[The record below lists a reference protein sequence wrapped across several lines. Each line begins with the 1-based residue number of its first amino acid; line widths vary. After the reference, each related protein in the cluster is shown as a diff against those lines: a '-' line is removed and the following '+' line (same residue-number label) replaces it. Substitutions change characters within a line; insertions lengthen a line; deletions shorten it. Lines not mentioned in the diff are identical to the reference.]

1 MTDNNLLANKFF
13 KKIWMVLA
21 VLIIVAAVFSS
32 VFRALTPWAKQYK
45 GEVEQHLTSLLGQ
58 PVTVQTME
66 TGWYWFEP
74 VVKLKHI
81 RIHDGHNKS
90 IYLDRLIVG
99 VNLFKSLWNWR
110 IQPGVLYIDD
120 MHLVFREKDGHWCI
134 EGISRNAMKDTDIT
148 PEKTREI
155 LDWLAQQEKLIVRH
169 VSAHLHFNDGSLIPV
184 NELNLSIVNKGGNY
198 KIKGEARLEQ
208 TNATVFQLL
217 GNVQFDPSQI
227 KNTNGRFYFSAI
239 NVLPAQWQNLLPK
252 SSMQL
257 EGGKGNVSLWV
268 DLEKGNIS
276 SIQAEL
282 RLKRLAWKLL
292 NKKNSKLIQSFYAN
306 MGWKLDKQGWQFQA
320 DHMKLRVAG
329 VTWPENQLS
338 IRFNKNQN
346 TYQIFTKSLIV
357 ESLLSE
363 AINWP
368 PAIQN
373 VLQLKP
379 HGILSDVQVLIKEN
393 QINYILT
400 RFDQLGWR
408 AKDNIPGV
416 SNLSGVLNWQPTEG
430 RLELDSENSTFDIKG
445 YPAQKLTIFNGAFD
459 WKELNDG
466 LRLSIERLVASQPEL
481 TISLEG
487 AIDQLTQNSVGNIR
501 LVGNFSGKNLQKWMP
516 YLPKKHMKAKLFA
529 WLNND
534 IKRLGQA
541 TGKITINGMAK
552 DFPFDNGNG
561 EFSIVSHV
569 VGGDILITPEWR
581 LIKDL
586 EGYIK
591 LKNRNLDIDII
602 DGDAQ
607 GTLLKQMNLRIDD
620 IGKDRETLL
629 IHGIVHGKAQQML
642 NFVMNSPL
650 KKKLSALK
658 ILLIKGMLS
667 LNLRLE
673 IPLYPENDDNLARGE
688 LTFENNIINIK
699 HQMGDFSVRDVTGNL
714 LFNEK
719 GIQDSALTARAFG
732 YPLNIK
738 IQSEKSPQ
746 PLTAI
751 SIEGECTVESLKKK
765 WHLPIF
771 SVLKGNI
778 LAKALLKITDDP
790 NDLDNMKLSSD
801 LIGLAVD
808 LPAPLGKTYKE
819 KTPLQVNLD
828 FNPQKTLRLR
838 VNYNGRLSTDLLM
851 QKQKGVFKL
860 KSGQIRLGSAQAVN
874 QDHPGLGIAGTLDGF
889 DLQAWKEVINRFSK
903 ENVNPSLLSLVNII
917 DVKMGK
923 LNFLNQQFDNM
934 SLYAKKRPDN
944 DWSINLKQKKVDAD
958 LTYHSATNS
967 LSGFVK
973 YLHLSEIG
981 SSKNNKD
988 TPSHTTPGQ
997 IPNLNLRV
1005 DNFSIGKIQIGNITL
1020 KSHSTSEQWK
1030 IDYCRIDSPYYQAN
1044 FEGEWLQKGKFNQ
1057 TKLQSKMYLKDLA
1070 KSLDRWAINPAV
1082 DAGKGYIEFHGGW
1095 QGSLYDFSLSKLNGS
1110 MYLQLKNG
1118 RITHLSPET
1127 EEKLGL
1133 GKLLSI
1139 LSLQTI
1145 PRRLKL
1151 DFSDLSNDGYSFDIF
1166 KGNFNVNN
1174 GIMSTNNSY
1183 IDGPVAYASM
1193 KGDLDLVRRL
1203 YDLDLNISPHITAS
1217 LPVVAT
1223 IAGGPIAG
1231 LAAWIANKIINQSM
1245 QKIAGY
1251 SYKISGHWDQP
1262 IVQQLNIVK
1271 KLP

>member
-714 LFNEK
+714 LFDEK

-751 SIEGECTVESLKKK
+751 S
-765 WHLPIF
+765 
-771 SVLKGNI
+771 
-778 LAKALLKITDDP
+778 
-790 NDLDNMKLSSD
+790 
-801 LIGLAVD
+801 
-808 LPAPLGKTYKE
+808 
-819 KTPLQVNLD
+819 
-828 FNPQKTLRLR
+828 
-838 VNYNGRLSTDLLM
+838 
-851 QKQKGVFKL
+851 
-860 KSGQIRLGSAQAVN
+860 
-874 QDHPGLGIAGTLDGF
+874 
-889 DLQAWKEVINRFSK
+889 NR
-903 ENVNPSLLSLVNII
+903 
-917 DVKMGK
+917 G
-923 LNFLNQQFDNM
+923 
-934 SLYAKKRPDN
+934 
-944 DWSINLKQKKVDAD
+944 
-958 LTYHSATNS
+958 
-967 LSGFVK
+967 
-973 YLHLSEIG
+973 
-981 SSKNNKD
+981 
-988 TPSHTTPGQ
+988 
-997 IPNLNLRV
+997 
-1005 DNFSIGKIQIGNITL
+1005 
-1020 KSHSTSEQWK
+1020 
-1030 IDYCRIDSPYYQAN
+1030 
-1044 FEGEWLQKGKFNQ
+1044 
-1057 TKLQSKMYLKDLA
+1057 
-1070 KSLDRWAINPAV
+1070 
-1082 DAGKGYIEFHGGW
+1082 
-1095 QGSLYDFSLSKLNGS
+1095 
-1110 MYLQLKNG
+1110 
-1118 RITHLSPET
+1118 
-1127 EEKLGL
+1127 
-1133 GKLLSI
+1133 
-1139 LSLQTI
+1139 
-1145 PRRLKL
+1145 
-1151 DFSDLSNDGYSFDIF
+1151 
-1166 KGNFNVNN
+1166 
-1174 GIMSTNNSY
+1174 
-1183 IDGPVAYASM
+1183 
-1193 KGDLDLVRRL
+1193 
-1203 YDLDLNISPHITAS
+1203 
-1217 LPVVAT
+1217 
-1223 IAGGPIAG
+1223 
-1231 LAAWIANKIINQSM
+1231 
-1245 QKIAGY
+1245 
-1251 SYKISGHWDQP
+1251 
-1262 IVQQLNIVK
+1262 
-1271 KLP
+1271 

>member
-120 MHLVFREKDGHWCI
+120 MHLVFREKDGHWRI

-155 LDWLAQQEKLIVRH
+155 LDWLAKQEKLIVRH

-227 KNTNGRFYFSAI
+227 ENTNGRFYFSAI

-320 DHMKLRVAG
+320 DRMKLRVAG

-416 SNLSGVLNWQPTEG
+416 SNLSGVLNWQPMEG

-445 YPAQKLTIFNGAFD
+445 YPTQKLAIFNGAFD

-487 AIDQLTQNSVGNIR
+487 AFDQLTQNSVGNIR
-501 LVGNFSGKNLQKWMP
+501 LAGNFSGKNLQKWMP

-607 GTLLKQMNLRIDD
+607 GTPLKQMNLRIDD

-642 NFVMNSPL
+642 
-650 KKKLSALK
+650 
-658 ILLIKGMLS
+658 
-667 LNLRLE
+667 
-673 IPLYPENDDNLARGE
+673 
-688 LTFENNIINIK
+688 
-699 HQMGDFSVRDVTGNL
+699 
-714 LFNEK
+714 
-719 GIQDSALTARAFG
+719 
-732 YPLNIK
+732 
-738 IQSEKSPQ
+738 
-746 PLTAI
+746 
-751 SIEGECTVESLKKK
+751 
-765 WHLPIF
+765 
-771 SVLKGNI
+771 
-778 LAKALLKITDDP
+778 
-790 NDLDNMKLSSD
+790 
-801 LIGLAVD
+801 
-808 LPAPLGKTYKE
+808 
-819 KTPLQVNLD
+819 
-828 FNPQKTLRLR
+828 
-838 VNYNGRLSTDLLM
+838 
-851 QKQKGVFKL
+851 
-860 KSGQIRLGSAQAVN
+860 
-874 QDHPGLGIAGTLDGF
+874 
-889 DLQAWKEVINRFSK
+889 
-903 ENVNPSLLSLVNII
+903 
-917 DVKMGK
+917 
-923 LNFLNQQFDNM
+923 
-934 SLYAKKRPDN
+934 
-944 DWSINLKQKKVDAD
+944 
-958 LTYHSATNS
+958 
-967 LSGFVK
+967 
-973 YLHLSEIG
+973 
-981 SSKNNKD
+981 
-988 TPSHTTPGQ
+988 
-997 IPNLNLRV
+997 
-1005 DNFSIGKIQIGNITL
+1005 
-1020 KSHSTSEQWK
+1020 
-1030 IDYCRIDSPYYQAN
+1030 
-1044 FEGEWLQKGKFNQ
+1044 
-1057 TKLQSKMYLKDLA
+1057 
-1070 KSLDRWAINPAV
+1070 
-1082 DAGKGYIEFHGGW
+1082 
-1095 QGSLYDFSLSKLNGS
+1095 
-1110 MYLQLKNG
+1110 
-1118 RITHLSPET
+1118 
-1127 EEKLGL
+1127 
-1133 GKLLSI
+1133 
-1139 LSLQTI
+1139 
-1145 PRRLKL
+1145 
-1151 DFSDLSNDGYSFDIF
+1151 
-1166 KGNFNVNN
+1166 
-1174 GIMSTNNSY
+1174 
-1183 IDGPVAYASM
+1183 
-1193 KGDLDLVRRL
+1193 
-1203 YDLDLNISPHITAS
+1203 
-1217 LPVVAT
+1217 
-1223 IAGGPIAG
+1223 
-1231 LAAWIANKIINQSM
+1231 
-1245 QKIAGY
+1245 
-1251 SYKISGHWDQP
+1251 
-1262 IVQQLNIVK
+1262 
-1271 KLP
+1271 

>member
-1 MTDNNLLANKFF
+1 
-13 KKIWMVLA
+13 
-21 VLIIVAAVFSS
+21 
-32 VFRALTPWAKQYK
+32 
-45 GEVEQHLTSLLGQ
+45 
-58 PVTVQTME
+58 
-66 TGWYWFEP
+66 
-74 VVKLKHI
+74 
-81 RIHDGHNKS
+81 
-90 IYLDRLIVG
+90 
-99 VNLFKSLWNWR
+99 
-110 IQPGVLYIDD
+110 
-120 MHLVFREKDGHWCI
+120 
-134 EGISRNAMKDTDIT
+134 
-148 PEKTREI
+148 
-155 LDWLAQQEKLIVRH
+155 
-169 VSAHLHFNDGSLIPV
+169 
-184 NELNLSIVNKGGNY
+184 
-198 KIKGEARLEQ
+198 
-208 TNATVFQLL
+208 
-217 GNVQFDPSQI
+217 
-227 KNTNGRFYFSAI
+227 
-239 NVLPAQWQNLLPK
+239 
-252 SSMQL
+252 MQL

-416 SNLSGVLNWQPTEG
+416 SNLSGVLNWQSMEG

-445 YPAQKLTIFNGAFD
+445 YPTQKLAIFNGAFD

-487 AIDQLTQNSVGNIR
+487 AFDQLTQNSVGNIR
-501 LVGNFSGKNLQKWMP
+501 LAGNFSGKNLQKWMP

-607 GTLLKQMNLRIDD
+607 GTPLKQMNLRIDD

-732 YPLNIK
+732 YP
-738 IQSEKSPQ
+738 
-746 PLTAI
+746 
-751 SIEGECTVESLKKK
+751 
-765 WHLPIF
+765 
-771 SVLKGNI
+771 
-778 LAKALLKITDDP
+778 
-790 NDLDNMKLSSD
+790 
-801 LIGLAVD
+801 
-808 LPAPLGKTYKE
+808 
-819 KTPLQVNLD
+819 
-828 FNPQKTLRLR
+828 
-838 VNYNGRLSTDLLM
+838 
-851 QKQKGVFKL
+851 
-860 KSGQIRLGSAQAVN
+860 
-874 QDHPGLGIAGTLDGF
+874 
-889 DLQAWKEVINRFSK
+889 
-903 ENVNPSLLSLVNII
+903 
-917 DVKMGK
+917 
-923 LNFLNQQFDNM
+923 
-934 SLYAKKRPDN
+934 
-944 DWSINLKQKKVDAD
+944 
-958 LTYHSATNS
+958 
-967 LSGFVK
+967 
-973 YLHLSEIG
+973 
-981 SSKNNKD
+981 
-988 TPSHTTPGQ
+988 
-997 IPNLNLRV
+997 
-1005 DNFSIGKIQIGNITL
+1005 
-1020 KSHSTSEQWK
+1020 
-1030 IDYCRIDSPYYQAN
+1030 
-1044 FEGEWLQKGKFNQ
+1044 
-1057 TKLQSKMYLKDLA
+1057 
-1070 KSLDRWAINPAV
+1070 
-1082 DAGKGYIEFHGGW
+1082 
-1095 QGSLYDFSLSKLNGS
+1095 
-1110 MYLQLKNG
+1110 
-1118 RITHLSPET
+1118 
-1127 EEKLGL
+1127 
-1133 GKLLSI
+1133 
-1139 LSLQTI
+1139 
-1145 PRRLKL
+1145 
-1151 DFSDLSNDGYSFDIF
+1151 
-1166 KGNFNVNN
+1166 
-1174 GIMSTNNSY
+1174 
-1183 IDGPVAYASM
+1183 
-1193 KGDLDLVRRL
+1193 
-1203 YDLDLNISPHITAS
+1203 
-1217 LPVVAT
+1217 
-1223 IAGGPIAG
+1223 
-1231 LAAWIANKIINQSM
+1231 
-1245 QKIAGY
+1245 
-1251 SYKISGHWDQP
+1251 
-1262 IVQQLNIVK
+1262 
-1271 KLP
+1271 

>member
-13 KKIWMVLA
+13 KKIWMGLA

-45 GEVEQHLTSLLGQ
+45 GEVEEHLTSLLGQ

-120 MHLVFREKDGHWCI
+120 MHLVFREKDGHWRI

-227 KNTNGRFYFSAI
+227 ENTNGRFYFSAI

-416 SNLSGVLNWQPTEG
+416 SNLSGVLNWQSMEG

-445 YPAQKLTIFNGAFD
+445 YPTQKLAIFNGAFD

-487 AIDQLTQNSVGNIR
+487 AFDQLTQNSVGNIR
-501 LVGNFSGKNLQKWMP
+501 LAGNFSGKNLQKWMP

-607 GTLLKQMNLRIDD
+607 GTPLKQMNLRIDD

-765 WHLPIF
+765 LHLPIF

-808 LPAPLGKTYKE
+808 LPVPLGKTYKE
-819 KTPLQVNLD
+819 KNPLQVNLD

-851 QKQKGVFKL
+851 QKQKGMFKL

-917 DVKMGK
+917 DVKMSK

-944 DWSINLKQKKVDAD
+944 DWSVNLKQKKVDAD
-958 LTYHSATNS
+958 LTYHSATN
-967 LSGFVK
+967 
-973 YLHLSEIG
+973 
-981 SSKNNKD
+981 
-988 TPSHTTPGQ
+988 
-997 IPNLNLRV
+997 
-1005 DNFSIGKIQIGNITL
+1005 
-1020 KSHSTSEQWK
+1020 
-1030 IDYCRIDSPYYQAN
+1030 
-1044 FEGEWLQKGKFNQ
+1044 
-1057 TKLQSKMYLKDLA
+1057 
-1070 KSLDRWAINPAV
+1070 
-1082 DAGKGYIEFHGGW
+1082 
-1095 QGSLYDFSLSKLNGS
+1095 
-1110 MYLQLKNG
+1110 
-1118 RITHLSPET
+1118 
-1127 EEKLGL
+1127 
-1133 GKLLSI
+1133 
-1139 LSLQTI
+1139 
-1145 PRRLKL
+1145 
-1151 DFSDLSNDGYSFDIF
+1151 
-1166 KGNFNVNN
+1166 
-1174 GIMSTNNSY
+1174 
-1183 IDGPVAYASM
+1183 
-1193 KGDLDLVRRL
+1193 
-1203 YDLDLNISPHITAS
+1203 
-1217 LPVVAT
+1217 
-1223 IAGGPIAG
+1223 
-1231 LAAWIANKIINQSM
+1231 
-1245 QKIAGY
+1245 
-1251 SYKISGHWDQP
+1251 
-1262 IVQQLNIVK
+1262 
-1271 KLP
+1271 

>member
-1 MTDNNLLANKFF
+1 
-13 KKIWMVLA
+13 
-21 VLIIVAAVFSS
+21 
-32 VFRALTPWAKQYK
+32 
-45 GEVEQHLTSLLGQ
+45 
-58 PVTVQTME
+58 
-66 TGWYWFEP
+66 
-74 VVKLKHI
+74 
-81 RIHDGHNKS
+81 
-90 IYLDRLIVG
+90 
-99 VNLFKSLWNWR
+99 
-110 IQPGVLYIDD
+110 
-120 MHLVFREKDGHWCI
+120 
-134 EGISRNAMKDTDIT
+134 
-148 PEKTREI
+148 
-155 LDWLAQQEKLIVRH
+155 
-169 VSAHLHFNDGSLIPV
+169 
-184 NELNLSIVNKGGNY
+184 
-198 KIKGEARLEQ
+198 
-208 TNATVFQLL
+208 
-217 GNVQFDPSQI
+217 
-227 KNTNGRFYFSAI
+227 
-239 NVLPAQWQNLLPK
+239 
-252 SSMQL
+252 
-257 EGGKGNVSLWV
+257 
-268 DLEKGNIS
+268 
-276 SIQAEL
+276 
-282 RLKRLAWKLL
+282 
-292 NKKNSKLIQSFYAN
+292 

-368 PAIQN
+368 PVIQN
-373 VLQLKP
+373 ILQLKP

-445 YPAQKLTIFNGAFD
+445 YPTQKLTIFNGAFD

-487 AIDQLTQNSVGNIR
+487 AFDQLTQNSVGNIR
-501 LVGNFSGKNLQKWMP
+501 LAGNFSGKNLQKWMP

-765 WHLPIF
+765 LHLPIF

-808 LPAPLGKTYKE
+808 LPVPLGKTYKE
-819 KTPLQVNLD
+819 KTPYRL
-828 FNPQKTLRLR
+828 TLILIHKRL
-838 VNYNGRLSTDLLM
+838 
-851 QKQKGVFKL
+851 
-860 KSGQIRLGSAQAVN
+860 
-874 QDHPGLGIAGTLDGF
+874 
-889 DLQAWKEVINRFSK
+889 
-903 ENVNPSLLSLVNII
+903 
-917 DVKMGK
+917 
-923 LNFLNQQFDNM
+923 
-934 SLYAKKRPDN
+934 
-944 DWSINLKQKKVDAD
+944 
-958 LTYHSATNS
+958 
-967 LSGFVK
+967 FV
-973 YLHLSEIG
+973 
-981 SSKNNKD
+981 
-988 TPSHTTPGQ
+988 
-997 IPNLNLRV
+997 
-1005 DNFSIGKIQIGNITL
+1005 
-1020 KSHSTSEQWK
+1020 
-1030 IDYCRIDSPYYQAN
+1030 
-1044 FEGEWLQKGKFNQ
+1044 
-1057 TKLQSKMYLKDLA
+1057 
-1070 KSLDRWAINPAV
+1070 
-1082 DAGKGYIEFHGGW
+1082 
-1095 QGSLYDFSLSKLNGS
+1095 
-1110 MYLQLKNG
+1110 
-1118 RITHLSPET
+1118 
-1127 EEKLGL
+1127 
-1133 GKLLSI
+1133 
-1139 LSLQTI
+1139 
-1145 PRRLKL
+1145 
-1151 DFSDLSNDGYSFDIF
+1151 
-1166 KGNFNVNN
+1166 
-1174 GIMSTNNSY
+1174 
-1183 IDGPVAYASM
+1183 
-1193 KGDLDLVRRL
+1193 
-1203 YDLDLNISPHITAS
+1203 
-1217 LPVVAT
+1217 
-1223 IAGGPIAG
+1223 
-1231 LAAWIANKIINQSM
+1231 
-1245 QKIAGY
+1245 
-1251 SYKISGHWDQP
+1251 
-1262 IVQQLNIVK
+1262 
-1271 KLP
+1271 

>member
-13 KKIWMVLA
+13 KKIWMGLA

-45 GEVEQHLTSLLGQ
+45 GEVEEHLTSLLGQ

-120 MHLVFREKDGHWCI
+120 MHLVFREKDGHWRI

-227 KNTNGRFYFSAI
+227 ENTNGRFYFSAI

-416 SNLSGVLNWQPTEG
+416 SNLSGVLNWQSMEG

-445 YPAQKLTIFNGAFD
+445 YPTQKLAIFNGAFD

-487 AIDQLTQNSVGNIR
+487 AFDQLTQNSVGNIR
-501 LVGNFSGKNLQKWMP
+501 LAGNFSGKNLQKWMP

-607 GTLLKQMNLRIDD
+607 GTPLKQMNLRIDD

-629 IHGIVHGKAQQML
+629 IHGIVHGKAQQM
-642 NFVMNSPL
+642 
-650 KKKLSALK
+650 
-658 ILLIKGMLS
+658 
-667 LNLRLE
+667 
-673 IPLYPENDDNLARGE
+673 
-688 LTFENNIINIK
+688 
-699 HQMGDFSVRDVTGNL
+699 
-714 LFNEK
+714 
-719 GIQDSALTARAFG
+719 
-732 YPLNIK
+732 
-738 IQSEKSPQ
+738 
-746 PLTAI
+746 
-751 SIEGECTVESLKKK
+751 
-765 WHLPIF
+765 
-771 SVLKGNI
+771 
-778 LAKALLKITDDP
+778 
-790 NDLDNMKLSSD
+790 
-801 LIGLAVD
+801 
-808 LPAPLGKTYKE
+808 
-819 KTPLQVNLD
+819 
-828 FNPQKTLRLR
+828 
-838 VNYNGRLSTDLLM
+838 
-851 QKQKGVFKL
+851 
-860 KSGQIRLGSAQAVN
+860 
-874 QDHPGLGIAGTLDGF
+874 
-889 DLQAWKEVINRFSK
+889 
-903 ENVNPSLLSLVNII
+903 
-917 DVKMGK
+917 
-923 LNFLNQQFDNM
+923 
-934 SLYAKKRPDN
+934 
-944 DWSINLKQKKVDAD
+944 
-958 LTYHSATNS
+958 
-967 LSGFVK
+967 
-973 YLHLSEIG
+973 
-981 SSKNNKD
+981 
-988 TPSHTTPGQ
+988 
-997 IPNLNLRV
+997 
-1005 DNFSIGKIQIGNITL
+1005 
-1020 KSHSTSEQWK
+1020 
-1030 IDYCRIDSPYYQAN
+1030 
-1044 FEGEWLQKGKFNQ
+1044 
-1057 TKLQSKMYLKDLA
+1057 
-1070 KSLDRWAINPAV
+1070 
-1082 DAGKGYIEFHGGW
+1082 
-1095 QGSLYDFSLSKLNGS
+1095 
-1110 MYLQLKNG
+1110 
-1118 RITHLSPET
+1118 
-1127 EEKLGL
+1127 
-1133 GKLLSI
+1133 
-1139 LSLQTI
+1139 
-1145 PRRLKL
+1145 
-1151 DFSDLSNDGYSFDIF
+1151 
-1166 KGNFNVNN
+1166 
-1174 GIMSTNNSY
+1174 
-1183 IDGPVAYASM
+1183 
-1193 KGDLDLVRRL
+1193 
-1203 YDLDLNISPHITAS
+1203 
-1217 LPVVAT
+1217 
-1223 IAGGPIAG
+1223 
-1231 LAAWIANKIINQSM
+1231 
-1245 QKIAGY
+1245 
-1251 SYKISGHWDQP
+1251 
-1262 IVQQLNIVK
+1262 
-1271 KLP
+1271 